1 MNRQEYGNPLGNQ
14 VKSLPQLVDEQV
26 KRCFDEKKIQ
36 ELISVAEIFDVRKI
50 YITGAGDSIAA
61 AGAFAEVIQKFAG
74 VFHCEAIEPMEYT
87 RFMTASDIGIGEPN
101 SPLVIAISAGGGTAR
116 VKEAI
121 LKTNELGAMSLLI
134 TNKKES
140 ASSEVAKK
148 VFYLDVPPMEKDFP
162 GLRSYFAGMIG
173 LLALATRMGRVR
185 NVLAPEK
192 PEEIRQAICK
202 YVHSWETEM
211 DRIDEQMFAL
221 AQKWK
226 DLEKY
231 NFIGCGADLSSA
243 LFASEKFYE
252 CNGVIADYTDAEDW
266 CHIDYFLKNPQ
277 EIGTVIFADR
287 HAPEFGRVKET
298 IQAAA
303 AIGRPVLVITNAE
316 KEEFDDR
323 AEVCEIPDTPTGYE
337 WLAPL
342 MNYAPAAI
350 LSGYCCTLSGR
361 KFFNEYDPIVGE
373 YNGSGRYFDKKL
385 MTTGSSAI
393 EIHI

>member
-14 VKSLPQLVDEQV
+14 VKSLPELVDEQV

-116 VKEAI
+116 VREAI

-140 ASSEVAKK
+140 ASSAVAKK

-173 LLALATRMGRVR
+173 LLALAARMGRVR

-192 PEEIRQAICK
+192 TEEIRQAICK

-211 DRIDEQMFAL
+211 ERID
-221 AQKWK
+221 
-226 DLEKY
+226 
-231 NFIGCGADLSSA
+231 
-243 LFASEKFYE
+243 
-252 CNGVIADYTDAEDW
+252 
-266 CHIDYFLKNPQ
+266 
-277 EIGTVIFADR
+277 
-287 HAPEFGRVKET
+287 
-298 IQAAA
+298 
-303 AIGRPVLVITNAE
+303 
-316 KEEFDDR
+316 
-323 AEVCEIPDTPTGYE
+323 
-337 WLAPL
+337 
-342 MNYAPAAI
+342 
-350 LSGYCCTLSGR
+350 
-361 KFFNEYDPIVGE
+361 
-373 YNGSGRYFDKKL
+373 
-385 MTTGSSAI
+385 
-393 EIHI
+393 